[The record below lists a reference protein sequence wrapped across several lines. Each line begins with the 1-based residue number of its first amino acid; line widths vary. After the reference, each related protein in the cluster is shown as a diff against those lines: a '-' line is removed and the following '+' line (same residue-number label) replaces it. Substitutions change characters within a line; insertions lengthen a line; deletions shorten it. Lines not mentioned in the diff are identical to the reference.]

1 MPLSQPDVIPSEALD
16 LRTAQP
22 GERAQDDARQK
33 LIGCSGEK
41 LMHFAGCEDL
51 DGKLIRFD
59 GLRGFDGMTVKAA
72 LARAVARD
80 AVGPV
85 AGRHFAAVDFD
96 CGTSDFDESRP
107 RSTIGGFVFFHV
119 NYVICVA
126 RIAP

>member
-51 DGKLIRFD
+51 DGILIRFD
-59 GLRGFDGMTVKAA
+59 GLRGFDGVIDGKPTGHRKLEQNMQCSPVV
-72 LARAVARD
+72 AVATVRKPQ
-80 AVGPV
+80 AIQPV
-85 AGRHFAAVDFD
+85 LNLRRGDVAY
-96 CGTSDFDESRP
+96 
-107 RSTIGGFVFFHV
+107 VFRKV
-119 NYVICVA
+119 SGKTA
-126 RIAP
+126 QAKS